1 MKNKIIKWSILGVIL
16 VVIIVLVALI
26 YKVLFSS
33 ANNSRNTDIG
43 NYKLS
48 NNEINAVKDS
58 ITELEEVKNV
68 DIHTNNNSRI
78 IKILVTLKS
87 DVNLDTMKKLAND
100 SITNFSEENI
110 GYYDFEF
117 FIDSENQESTTYPQI
132 GYKYRGSQEFSW

>member
-33 ANNSRNTDIG
+33 ANNSRNIDIG

-78 IKILVTLKS
+78 IKISSRTH
-87 DVNLDTMKKLAND
+87 
-100 SITNFSEENI
+100 
-110 GYYDFEF
+110 
-117 FIDSENQESTTYPQI
+117 STISRKCPWSS
-132 GYKYRGSQEFSW
+132 RPNN